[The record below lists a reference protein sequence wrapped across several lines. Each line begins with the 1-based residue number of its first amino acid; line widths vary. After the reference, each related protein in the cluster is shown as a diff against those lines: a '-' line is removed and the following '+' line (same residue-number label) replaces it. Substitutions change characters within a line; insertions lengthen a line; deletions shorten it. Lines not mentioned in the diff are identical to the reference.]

1 MFFLYTSTVETVLI
15 AIGTLVPMLLI
26 LVVVHEL
33 GHFFTARA
41 LGVKVLEFGV
51 GFPPR
56 AFGIYTGKTRV
67 LIDPYTQYV
76 NLGGLADLSL
86 GQKVKVYSTED
97 SHGNLVARII
107 EAPKP
112 KKRSKDEVSSEDA
125 SPGDSA
131 PDDLLKH
138 EGKIRA
144 VEADGGSFLLA
155 DMMYSINWAP
165 LGGFVRLAG
174 ESNPE
179 IPRSLASKGTGT
191 RFLVLVAG
199 PLMNVIL
206 PIVVIAILFMIPQ
219 ETTIGRVVVSGVV
232 DGSPAQA
239 AGVLPGDQI
248 LRAGGQ
254 NIENRIDLLRSIN
267 LNGGGHMKWLLD
279 RNGGQEVVRVRP
291 RFEQPPGRWLTGIV
305 VSQDAGQVV
314 VQQVAAG
321 APAEDAG
328 LRKGDVLIR
337 SGGQAISQTSELI
350 GAIQA
355 SQGSPMD
362 WLIRRNGQEQA
373 ISIFAR
379 FDQSGPAMWLTGV
392 TTTLVD
398 VRTVS
403 RSDPPWEAIPQGFV
417 STWESL
423 VLMKQAITGSI
434 SAGSAP
440 EFSGPIGIAQITG
453 EVTRQGGIH
462 GWLAI
467 AVLLSINLAILN
479 ILPIPMLDGGR
490 LVFVILE
497 WVRRGKRVPPERE
510 GLVHLLGFALLI
522 SAILVISA
530 NDINRL
536 IQGGSFLGG

>member
-1 MFFLYTSTVETVLI
+1 
-15 AIGTLVPMLLI
+15 MLLI

-56 AFGIYTGKTRV
+56 AFGIYTGRTRV

-86 GQKVKVYSTED
+86 GQKVKVYSSED
-97 SHGNLVARII
+97 AHGNLVARII
-107 EAPKP
+107 EAAKP
-112 KKRSKDEVSSEDA
+112 KGLGKDARTEQDA
-125 SPGDSA
+125 SAADSA

-144 VEADGGSFLLA
+144 VEADGGSFLVA
-155 DMMYSINWAP
+155 DMMYSVNWAP

-174 ESNPE
+174 ESNPD

-199 PLMNVIL
+199 PLMNVVL
-206 PIVVIAILFMIPQ
+206 PVVILAILFMIPQ
-219 ETTIGRVVVSGVV
+219 DQAVGRVVVSAVN

-239 AGVLPGDQI
+239 AGILPGDEI
-248 LRAGGQ
+248 VRAGRHSV
-254 NIENRIDLLRSIN
+254 ENRNDLTRSIN
-267 LNGGGHMKWLLD
+267 LNGGDAMEWLVE
-279 RNGGQEVVRVRP
+279 RNGSQELFRVRP
-291 RFEQPPGRWLTGIV
+291 RFEQPPGRWLTGIAI
-305 VSQDAGQVV
+305 SQDNDQLAILQVSSGSPAD
-314 VQQVAAG
+314 AAG
-321 APAEDAG
+321 LQAG
-328 LRKGDVLIR
+328 DILLR
-337 SGGQAISQTSELI
+337 SGGRGITETRALIDAIE
-350 GAIQA
+350 A
-355 SQGSPMD
+355 SQGAPME
-362 WLIRRNGQEQA
+362 WLISRNGQERVLTVSAQ
-373 ISIFAR
+373 
-379 FDQSGPAMWLTGV
+379 FDQSGPTMWLTGV

-398 VRTVS
+398 IRTVS
-403 RSDPPWEAIPQGFV
+403 RSEPPWEAIPNGFV

-423 VLMKQAITGSI
+423 VLMKQAITGAVS
-434 SAGSAP
+434 SGSTP

-453 EVTRQGGIH
+453 EVTRDGGIH

-467 AVLLSINLAILN
+467 SVLLSINLAILN

-497 WVRRGKRVPPERE
+497 WVRRGKKVPPEKE
-510 GLVHLLGFALLI
+510 GLVHLVGFALLI

-530 NDINRL
+530 NDITRL
-536 IQGGSFLGG
+536 VQGGSFLGG